1 MITIYDPTFIG
12 SNAFKTPNTSWSLK
26 AINSN
31 YPILEFLLSGMI
43 LKSFLQM
50 LIVVGIYYIYR
61 QLALKSMLRK
71 ILVMFFIALPFVL
84 PLRPGI
90 IYFFTNVLWISSLFF
105 LIRYFWKENPWSYIL
120 GIIGF
125 FTLPDIIIYF
135 NTIQD
140 PSFRVQGF
148 AAIIFIIIPLLYFAR
163 EAFLVRVDSS
173 G

>member
-1 MITIYDPTFIG
+1 MKI
-12 SNAFKTPNTSWSLK
+12 
-26 AINSN
+26 
-31 YPILEFLLSGMI
+31 IL
-43 LKSFLQM
+43 
-50 LIVVGIYYIYR
+50 R
-61 QLALKSMLRK
+61 
-71 ILVMFFIALPFVL
+71 
-84 PLRPGI
+84 I

>member
-1 MITIYDPTFIG
+1 MVKLFYHFCV
-12 SNAFKTPNTSWSLK
+12 L
-26 AINSN
+26 
-31 YPILEFLLSGMI
+31 
-43 LKSFLQM
+43 
-50 LIVVGIYYIYR
+50 VGGGGPWRSEPWRCWY
-61 QLALKSMLRK
+61 
-71 ILVMFFIALPFVL
+71 
-84 PLRPGI
+84 
-90 IYFFTNVLWISSLFF
+90 
-105 LIRYFWKENPWSYIL
+105 WKENPWSYIL

>member
-1 MITIYDPTFIG
+1 M
-12 SNAFKTPNTSWSLK
+12 
-26 AINSN
+26 
-31 YPILEFLLSGMI
+31 
-43 LKSFLQM
+43 
-50 LIVVGIYYIYR
+50 
-61 QLALKSMLRK
+61 
-71 ILVMFFIALPFVL
+71 
-84 PLRPGI
+84 
-90 IYFFTNVLWISSLFF
+90 
-105 LIRYFWKENPWSYIL
+105 